1 MSPASTLRRL
11 VVAALLP
18 VAATPVVLHA
28 QAAAPLTTGQIA
40 RASRLLALAGDTA
53 SAAVVAAD
61 SGIAATDSINAA
73 ASLPLRIPARSIL
86 TRRDLLVAGGF
97 TAAAIALFPLDQEI
111 TSWIRDPQRLES
123 SAWQRTMAGAE
134 WGVETGSIVAG
145 AGLWAAGLAT
155 RNRGIAEM
163 GAHSLVAVAMTQ
175 QVTHVLKG
183 AFGRS
188 RPYMSADSLAHDWN
202 PGTGFGTSDR
212 RSFPSGHTSH
222 AFAFA
227 SALSHEISHNWPRAG
242 RIATPLLYAGAT
254 GAALAR
260 VYHDKHWASDVTV
273 GAAVGILTSRATLGF
288 LHGRPDNWLDRALLN
303 TRIVPQAGGATV
315 AVTLPAP

>member
-1 MSPASTLRRL
+1 MSSVSTLRRL

-18 VAATPVVLHA
+18 VATIPVGLQA

-40 RASRLLALAGDTA
+40 RASQLLAMAGDTA
-53 SAAVVAAD
+53 SAALVARD
-61 SGIAATDSINAA
+61 SGNAVSDSLSAA
-73 ASLPLRIPARSIL
+73 ASIPLQIPARSIL

-134 WGVETGSIVAG
+134 WGVETGSIVTG
-145 AGLWAAGLAT
+145 AGLWAVGLAT

-188 RPYMSADSLAHDWN
+188 RPYMSADSLAHDWD

-227 SALSHEISHNWPRAG
+227 TAMSHEISQQWPRAG

-273 GAAVGILTSRATLGF
+273 GAAVGILSSRATLAF
-288 LHGRPDNWLDRALLN
+288 LHGRPNNWLDQVMLN
-303 TRIVPQAGGATV
+303 TRIVPQAGGATI

>member
-1 MSPASTLRRL
+1 MSLRRAAL
-11 VVAALLP
+11 AALLP
-18 VAATPVVLHA
+18 VAAVPALLPA
-28 QAAAPLTTGQIA
+28 QAAAPLTSSQLD
-40 RASRLLALAGDTA
+40 RASLTLAMRDTA
-53 SAAVVAAD
+53 APAAPARDSVVARPD
-61 SGIAATDSINAA
+61 SLAA
-73 ASLPLRIPARSIL
+73 ASTPVMQVRPMLSK
-86 TRRDLLVAGGF
+86 RDLLIAGGL
-97 TAAAIALFPLDQEI
+97 TAGAIALFPLDQQI
-111 TSWIRDPQRLES
+111 TGWIRDPKRLES
-123 SAWQRTMAGAE
+123 SAWQRTMEGAE
-134 WGVETGSIVAG
+134 WGVEKGSIIAG
-145 AGLWAAGLAT
+145 AGLWATGLAT
-155 RNRGIAEM
+155 RNRNIAEM
-163 GAHSLVAVAMTQ
+163 GAHSLAAIAVTQ

-188 RPYMSADSLAHDWN
+188 RPYMSADSLPHDWD

-227 SALSHEISHNWPRAG
+227 TALSHEISDTWPRAG
-242 RIATPLLYAGAT
+242 KIATPLLYAGAT

-273 GAAVGILTSRATLGF
+273 GAVVGILSSRATLGF
-288 LHGRPDNWLDRALLN
+288 LHGRPGNWLDKAMLN